1 WRSDGAN
8 QQMGS
13 CCAATVSRRPRGVLD
28 CRRDRSQGHPGAD
41 RTHRHLD
48 SRRMAG
54 TVGDRVG
61 RAVRGS
67 HPQRIRLRGRRGDHA
82 WRDTR
87 RAAAD
92 RSDLSSD
99 LIGRGMSQYLK
110 DKVIIVTGA
119 ASGFGKLISEEC
131 AAGGAKGVGVDVSVE
146 GLNEVFGGIQAAG
159 FEGTAHV
166 ADVTD
171 MAQVQAASQHAVDTY
186 GRIDVIVN
194 NAGVMPLAFFA
205 DHERAWE
212 KWHKA
217 IDINI
222 KGVVNG
228 VSAVYDTM
236 IKQGRGQVVN
246 ISSIYGNAGT
256 EGSGVYSATKAAVDV
271 LSDSLRVEAQGRI
284 KVTTVK
290 PTGVL
295 GTNL

>member
-1 WRSDGAN
+1 
-8 QQMGS
+8 
-13 CCAATVSRRPRGVLD
+13 
-28 CRRDRSQGHPGAD
+28 
-41 RTHRHLD
+41 
-48 SRRMAG
+48 
-54 TVGDRVG
+54 
-61 RAVRGS
+61 
-67 HPQRIRLRGRRGDHA
+67 
-82 WRDTR
+82 
-87 RAAAD
+87 
-92 RSDLSSD
+92 
-99 LIGRGMSQYLK
+99 MSQYLK

-119 ASGFGKLISEEC
+119 ASGFGKLISEKC
-131 AAGGAKGVGVDVSVE
+131 AAGAAKVVGVDVNVE
-146 GLNEVFGGIQAAG
+146 GLNEVFEGIRAAG
-159 FEGTAHV
+159 FEGAGHV

-171 MAQVQAASQHAVDTY
+171 MAQIQAAGQYAVDTY

-228 VSAVYDTM
+228 ISAVYDTM

-271 LSDSLRVEAQGRI
+271 ISDSLRVETQGKI

-295 GTNL
+295 GTNLASGVVNEAAVIGITGQKGAQFFENAGNLLNGTLRPEQMDVDSVEYWLITPDDLAAAVVHVIDQPWGINISDVTVRATGENYIC

>member
-1 WRSDGAN
+1 
-8 QQMGS
+8 
-13 CCAATVSRRPRGVLD
+13 
-28 CRRDRSQGHPGAD
+28 
-41 RTHRHLD
+41 
-48 SRRMAG
+48 MAE
-54 TVGDRVG
+54 
-61 RAVRGS
+61 
-67 HPQRIRLRGRRGDHA
+67 
-82 WRDTR
+82 
-87 RAAAD
+87 
-92 RSDLSSD
+92 
-99 LIGRGMSQYLK
+99 YLK
-110 DKVIIVTGA
+110 YVKEKVIIVTGA
-119 ASGFGKLISEEC
+119 ASGFGKLISEKC
-131 AAGGAKGVGVDVSVE
+131 AAGGAKVVGVDVSVE
-146 GLNEVFGGIQAAG
+146 GLNEVFEGIRAAG

-171 MAQVQAASQHAVDTY
+171 MAQVQAAAQHAVDTY
-186 GRIDVIVN
+186 GCIDVIVN

-228 VSAVYDTM
+228 ISAVYDTM

-271 LSDSLRVEAQGRI
+271 ISDSLRVETQGRI

-295 GTNL
+295 GTNLAGGVVNEAAIIGIVGQKGAQFLENAGNLQTGALRPEQTDVDSVEYWLITPDDLANAVVHVIDQPWGINISDVTIRASGENYVC

>member
-1 WRSDGAN
+1 
-8 QQMGS
+8 
-13 CCAATVSRRPRGVLD
+13 
-28 CRRDRSQGHPGAD
+28 
-41 RTHRHLD
+41 
-48 SRRMAG
+48 
-54 TVGDRVG
+54 
-61 RAVRGS
+61 
-67 HPQRIRLRGRRGDHA
+67 
-82 WRDTR
+82 
-87 RAAAD
+87 
-92 RSDLSSD
+92 
-99 LIGRGMSQYLK
+99 MSQYLK

-119 ASGFGKLISEEC
+119 ASGFGKLISEKC
-131 AAGGAKGVGVDVSVE
+131 AAGGAKVVGVDVSVDA
-146 GLNEVFGGIQAAG
+146 LNEVFEGIRAAG
-159 FEGTAHV
+159 FEGTTHV

-171 MAQVQAASQHAVDTY
+171 MAQVHAAAQHAVDAY

-228 VSAVYDTM
+228 ISAVYDTM
-236 IKQGRGQVVN
+236 SKQGRGQVVN

-271 LSDSLRVEAQGRI
+271 LSDSLRVEAQGKI

-295 GTNL
+295 GTNLAGGVVNEAAVIGIVGQKGPQFLENAGNLQTGALRPEQMDVDSVEYWLITPDDLANAVVHVIDQPWGINISDVTVRASGENYVC

>member
-1 WRSDGAN
+1 
-8 QQMGS
+8 
-13 CCAATVSRRPRGVLD
+13 
-28 CRRDRSQGHPGAD
+28 
-41 RTHRHLD
+41 
-48 SRRMAG
+48 
-54 TVGDRVG
+54 
-61 RAVRGS
+61 
-67 HPQRIRLRGRRGDHA
+67 
-82 WRDTR
+82 
-87 RAAAD
+87 
-92 RSDLSSD
+92 
-99 LIGRGMSQYLK
+99 MSKYLK

-119 ASGFGKLISEEC
+119 ASGFGKLISEKC
-131 AAGGAKGVGVDVSVE
+131 AAGGAKVVGVDVNIE
-146 GLNEVFGGIQAAG
+146 GLNEVFEGIRAAG

-171 MAQVQAASQHAVDTY
+171 MAQVQAAGQHAVDAY
-186 GRIDVIVN
+186 GRIDVMVN

-228 VSAVYDTM
+228 ISAVYDTM
-236 IKQGRGQVVN
+236 VKQGRGQVVN

-271 LSDSLRVEAQGRI
+271 LSDSLRVEAQGKI
-284 KVTTVK
+284 KVTNVK

-295 GTNL
+295 GTNLASGVVNEAAAIGITGHKAAQFFENAGNMLNGTLRPEQMDIDSPEYWLITPDDLANAVVHVIDQPWGINISDVTVRASGENYVC

>member
-1 WRSDGAN
+1 
-8 QQMGS
+8 M
-13 CCAATVSRRPRGVLD
+13 SR
-28 CRRDRSQGHPGAD
+28 
-41 RTHRHLD
+41 
-48 SRRMAG
+48 
-54 TVGDRVG
+54 
-61 RAVRGS
+61 
-67 HPQRIRLRGRRGDHA
+67 
-82 WRDTR
+82 
-87 RAAAD
+87 
-92 RSDLSSD
+92 
-99 LIGRGMSQYLK
+99 YLK
-110 DKVIIVTGA
+110 YVKEKVIIVTGA
-119 ASGFGKLISEEC
+119 ASGFGKLISEKC
-131 AAGGAKGVGVDVSVE
+131 AAGGAKVVGVDVNVE
-146 GLNEVFGGIQAAG
+146 GLNEVFEGIRAAG
-159 FEGTAHV
+159 FEGTTRV

-171 MAQVQAASQHAVDTY
+171 MAQVRAAGQYAVDTY

-228 VSAVYDTM
+228 ISAVYDTM

-271 LSDSLRVEAQGRI
+271 LSDSLRVEAQGKI

-295 GTNL
+295 GTNLASGVVNEAAIIGLTGQKGAQFLENAGNLQTGALRPEQMDVDSVEYWLITPDDLANAVVHVIDQPWGINISDVTVRASGENYVC

>member
-1 WRSDGAN
+1 
-8 QQMGS
+8 
-13 CCAATVSRRPRGVLD
+13 
-28 CRRDRSQGHPGAD
+28 
-41 RTHRHLD
+41 
-48 SRRMAG
+48 MAE
-54 TVGDRVG
+54 
-61 RAVRGS
+61 
-67 HPQRIRLRGRRGDHA
+67 
-82 WRDTR
+82 
-87 RAAAD
+87 
-92 RSDLSSD
+92 
-99 LIGRGMSQYLK
+99 YLK
-110 DKVIIVTGA
+110 YVKEKVIIVTGA
-119 ASGFGKLISEEC
+119 ASGFGKLISEKC
-131 AAGGAKGVGVDVSVE
+131 AAGGAKVVGVDVSVE
-146 GLNEVFGGIQAAG
+146 GLNEVFEGIRAAG

-171 MAQVQAASQHAVDTY
+171 MAQVQAAGQHAVDTY
-186 GRIDVIVN
+186 GCIDVIVN

-228 VSAVYDTM
+228 ISAVYDTM
-236 IKQGRGQVVN
+236 VKQGRGQVIN

-271 LSDSLRVEAQGRI
+271 ISDSLRVETQGRI

-295 GTNL
+295 GTNLAGGVVNEAAVIGLVGQKGAQFLENAGNLQTGALRPEQTDVDSVEYWLITPDDLANAVVHVIDQPWGINISDVTIRASGENYVY

>member
-1 WRSDGAN
+1 
-8 QQMGS
+8 
-13 CCAATVSRRPRGVLD
+13 
-28 CRRDRSQGHPGAD
+28 
-41 RTHRHLD
+41 
-48 SRRMAG
+48 
-54 TVGDRVG
+54 
-61 RAVRGS
+61 
-67 HPQRIRLRGRRGDHA
+67 
-82 WRDTR
+82 
-87 RAAAD
+87 
-92 RSDLSSD
+92 
-99 LIGRGMSQYLK
+99 MSKYLQ

-119 ASGFGKLISEEC
+119 ASGFGKLISEKC
-131 AAGGAKGVGVDVSVE
+131 AAGGAKVVGVDVSIDA
-146 GLNEVFGGIQAAG
+146 LDEVFKGIRAAG
-159 FEGTAHV
+159 YEGTTHI

-171 MAQVQAASQHAVDTY
+171 MAQVQAAAQHAVDAY

-228 VSAVYDTM
+228 ISAVYDTM

-295 GTNL
+295 GTNLAGGVVNEAAIIGIVGQKGAQFLENAGNLQTGALRPEQMDVDSVEYWLITPDDLANAVVHVIDQPWGINISDVTVRASGENYVC